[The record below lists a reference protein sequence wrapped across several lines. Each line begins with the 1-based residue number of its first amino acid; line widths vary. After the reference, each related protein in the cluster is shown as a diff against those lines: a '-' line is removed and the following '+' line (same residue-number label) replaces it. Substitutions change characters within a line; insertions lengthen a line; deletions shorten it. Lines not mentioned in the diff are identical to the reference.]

1 MLNEC
6 DKIIA
11 DILLELDQEQAAYQ
25 QTHKKLYGK
34 HVEQARLTYSLMV
47 KLCERIRK
55 EIVSLERK

>member
-1 MLNEC
+1 MLSEC

-34 HVEQARLTYSLMV
+34 HDEQVRLTYMLMV